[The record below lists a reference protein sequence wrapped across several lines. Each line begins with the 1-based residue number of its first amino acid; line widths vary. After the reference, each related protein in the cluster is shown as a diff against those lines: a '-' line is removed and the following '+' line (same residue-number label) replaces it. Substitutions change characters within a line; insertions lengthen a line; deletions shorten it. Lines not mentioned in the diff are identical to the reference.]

1 MNTKNNLKKYGI
13 IYRITNDINGKIYI
27 GQTIRNIEERFRE
40 HKKVIRNNYIN
51 RAIKK
56 YGEKYF
62 SIVEIDSADCQDE
75 LNYLE
80 KYWIKFYNSQ
90 NKQYGYNIMDGGD
103 GARVSKERR
112 LERAVFFIKNED
124 NGQIFLSCKDASNF
138 TGISAPNIHLCY
150 SGKTRSAGGFIWK
163 KISKSE
169 VLDLSLV
176 VCCDKK
182 NRKADKISRKLL
194 LSRWGKKDGSY
205 LCKKIKCIETNEIW
219 NSVKDAAKS
228 IGISRCYFV
237 NILHGRK
244 SAKRLGKTFIYIN

>member
-1 MNTKNNLKKYGI
+1 MNTENNLEQYGV

-27 GQTIRNIEERFRE
+27 GQTIRNIEDRFRE
-40 HKKVIRNNYIN
+40 HKRGMRDNYIN

-62 SIVEIDSADCQDE
+62 SVVEIDSAYSQDE

-90 NKQYGYNIMDGGD
+90 DKKYGYNIMDGGD
-103 GARVSKERR
+103 GARISRERR
-112 LERAVFFIKNED
+112 LERTDFFIKNDD

-163 KISKSE
+163 KINKSD
-169 VLDLSLV
+169 VKDFSV
-176 VCCDKK
+176 VICCDIKK
-182 NRKADKISRKLL
+182 QKANKIARKFL

-205 LCKKIKCIETNEIW
+205 LCKKIKCVETNQMW
-219 NSVKDAAKS
+219 NSVKDAADF
-228 IGISRCYFV
+228 IGISAAYFI

-244 SAKRLGKTFIYIN
+244 SSKNLDKTFVYIN